1 MMLTGYLNRLQI
13 HACFV
18 LAVAATGCGAGQS
31 HPNQSHGSAPATLEA
46 DPIAQEMQTYE
57 QAKPVFEKYCAA
69 CHTERARGTEHAEAL
84 LHFSMDRYPFGGHH
98 ADEIGAEIRA
108 VLGAADNEPTMPPDN
123 PGVVRGEELALVL
136 AWADAFDRA
145 QAVRT
150 KDQGHGRHQP
160 DEHAHDGTV
169 TRSFEVPP
177 GQFVELN
184 LRLKQGAT
192 VSVDYKASTALPWNV
207 HSHEAGRTIIHREG
221 RDSGGSVS
229 FTAEAGGVYSYMWK
243 NDATADAK
251 LEVTTTFGNGVSL
264 HSWHPSVTAWQQR
277 QEHQR

>member
-1 MMLTGYLNRLQI
+1 MLTGYLNRLHI
-13 HACFV
+13 HAY
-18 LAVAATGCGAGQS
+18 LALWVATTGCGAGPS
-31 HPNQSHGSAPATLEA
+31 NPNQSHGSVPATLEA
-46 DPIAQEMQTYE
+46 DPMTQEMQTYE
-57 QAKPVFEKYCAA
+57 QAKPVFEKYCAG

-108 VLGAADNEPTMPPDN
+108 VLGATDNEPTMPPDN

-145 QAVRT
+145 QAVRAAA
-150 KDQGHGRHQP
+150 QGPDHQHAH
-160 DEHAHDGTV
+160 EHAHDGTI

-177 GQFVELN
+177 GKFVELN
-184 LRLKQGAT
+184 LRLEPGVT
-192 VSVDYKASTALPWNV
+192 VSVDYEAGTALSWNV

-229 FTAEAGGVYSYMWK
+229 FKAESGGVYSYLWK
-243 NDATADAK
+243 NDTTTDAK
-251 LEVTTTFGNGVSL
+251 LKVTTTFGNGVSL
-264 HSWHPSVTAWQQR
+264 HSWHP
-277 QEHQR
+277 